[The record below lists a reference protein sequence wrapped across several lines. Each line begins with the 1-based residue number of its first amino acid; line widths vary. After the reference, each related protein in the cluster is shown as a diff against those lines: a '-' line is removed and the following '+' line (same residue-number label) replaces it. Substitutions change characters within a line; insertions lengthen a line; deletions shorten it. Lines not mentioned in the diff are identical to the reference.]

1 MACLASGVIA
11 SAMAQVKTPTE
22 AQTQAPP
29 AGQSEDSTKPANSTL
44 DGETFY
50 QLFLGELE
58 FLRGDAA
65 IAYQA
70 LLDAAKRTRDETL
83 FRRTVEMAAS
93 ARAGEQ
99 ALAAAKAWRTAT
111 PRSRSAAE
119 VQLQLLMALGRPAEA
134 IEPMRAAVELAPPAE
149 RNMVILGLSRVVVAG
164 PNAGA
169 SAATLD
175 KALEPWQLTPA
186 QRPSVQLA
194 SARAWAVAGDTSRAL
209 GLIREAQVSEP
220 GNESAALLALDLMGK
235 QDGAQACIDTY
246 LTAQPKGDRVRL
258 AYARRLTSD
267 QRYSDALRQA
277 EAVTQSQPTLATA
290 WMMQGALLI
299 ELGRPKD
306 AQAALTRYVD
316 LKQAAAAAAPAPDQA
331 ADAREGADDDNAGSN
346 TPELSQVYLMLAQAA
361 EQQKDFVGAQAWLD
375 KLGEAQGNPNVV
387 AQRAS
392 LLARQGKLA
401 QARALI
407 GTLPETTPA
416 ELRTKV
422 MSETQL
428 LRDMQ
433 AWPEAREVLV
443 RANQRLPDDSELL
456 YEQALIDERLK
467 RFDEMEALLRR
478 VMELKPDQQHAYN
491 ALGYSFVD
499 RNLRLD
505 EARQLIAKAL
515 TLAPGDPFITDSL
528 GWAEYRLGRQDEA
541 LRLLRQ
547 AYDKRP
553 DTEIA
558 AHLGEVL
565 WALGRQDE
573 AREIWR
579 AGRARDESNDVLQ
592 ETLVRLKVRL

>member
-1 MACLASGVIA
+1 MG
-11 SAMAQVKTPTE
+11 KE
-22 AQTQAPP
+22 EGAQTC
-29 AGQSEDSTKPANSTL
+29 
-44 DGETFY
+44 
-50 QLFLGELE
+50 
-58 FLRGDAA
+58 
-65 IAYQA
+65 
-70 LLDAAKRTRDETL
+70 
-83 FRRTVEMAAS
+83 VEA
-93 ARAGEQ
+93 
-99 ALAAAKAWRTAT
+99 
-111 PRSRSAAE
+111 
-119 VQLQLLMALGRPAEA
+119 
-134 IEPMRAAVELAPPAE
+134 
-149 RNMVILGLSRVVVAG
+149 
-164 PNAGA
+164 
-169 SAATLD
+169 
-175 KALEPWQLTPA
+175 
-186 QRPSVQLA
+186 
-194 SARAWAVAGDTSRAL
+194 
-209 GLIREAQVSEP
+209 
-220 GNESAALLALDLMGK
+220 
-235 QDGAQACIDTY
+235 Y

-267 QRYSDALRQA
+267 HRYSDALQQA
-277 EAVTQSQPTLATA
+277 QAVTQSQPTSATA

-316 LKQAAAAAAPAPDQA
+316 LKQSSEAAAPNQSAEPR
-331 ADAREGADDDNAGSN
+331 DAGDDDNATSSN
-346 TPELSQVYLMLAQAA
+346 SPELSQVYLMLAQAA
-361 EQQKDFVGAQAWLD
+361 EQQKDYVGAQAWLD
-375 KLGEAQGNPNVV
+375 KLGEMQGNPSVV
-387 AQRAS
+387 AQQAS
-392 LLARQGKLA
+392 LLARQGKPA

-443 RANQRLPDDSELL
+443 RANQRLPDDNELL
-456 YEQALIDERLK
+456 YEQALIEERLK
-467 RFDEMEALLRR
+467 RFDEMETLLRR
-478 VMELKPDQQHAYN
+478 VMQLKPDQQHAYN

-499 RNLRLD
+499 RNVRLD
-505 EARQLIAKAL
+505 EARQLISKAL

-573 AREIWR
+573 AREVWR
-579 AGRARDESNDVLQ
+579 AGRARDENNDVLQ
-592 ETLVRLKVRL
+592 ETLSRLKVQL